1 MDARVALA
9 LLLFV
14 HLLISLAVPTSN
26 PEAIIPA
33 LQLQLIL
40 LVPLLLMA
48 LVWQFA
54 VVASRKPK
62 HPAKALATTLWS
74 QRSRIVEGIV
84 FILSLAAMMQIYMV
98 IKVAIPQYLP
108 FYADPYLADM
118 DLAVFGSDPWRLTHM
133 IIGPTGTRFLDYFYI
148 FPCVLVTMGMTVW
161 ACFSRDRVFSRQAV
175 LAIALCWLVLGN
187 WGALAMSSAGPAYVE
202 HFYGDNRYAEL
213 FNALP
218 SDLMAVQTQNF
229 LLENFGDPGFGKGIS
244 AMPSMHNALHL
255 LLIWMLYDRF
265 GASWQLGLA
274 LIFELVVFV
283 ASVHLG
289 WHYAMD
295 GIVSAVL
302 VPPVWYFAKNIER
315 WQIVKSA
322 HSRTI
327 PELKLA

>member
-1 MDARVALA
+1 MKLKSISRVP
-9 LLLFV
+9 LLVMLM
-14 HLLISLAVPTSN
+14 
-26 PEAIIPA
+26 
-33 LQLQLIL
+33 IL
-40 LVPLLLMA
+40 LVTCDEAPVPTLVSPTATPDIEATAQARLVEETVVPDPTQIPL
-48 LVWQFA
+48 
-54 VVASRKPK
+54 ASNSTPVTN
-62 HPAKALATTLWS
+62 ATS
-74 QRSRIVEGIV
+74 V
-84 FILSLAAMMQIYMV
+84 
-98 IKVAIPQYLP
+98 
-108 FYADPYLADM
+108 
-118 DLAVFGSDPWRLTHM
+118 
-133 IIGPTGTRFLDYFYI
+133 
-148 FPCVLVTMGMTVW
+148 
-161 ACFSRDRVFSRQAV
+161 
-175 LAIALCWLVLGN
+175 
-187 WGALAMSSAGPAYVE
+187 
-202 HFYGDNRYAEL
+202 
-213 FNALP
+213 P
-218 SDLMAVQTQNF
+218 SDTLDPEKTIRVLKLQNF

-244 AMPSMHNALHL
+244 AMPSMHNALYL

>member
-1 MDARVALA
+1 MCRAMDARVALA

-14 HLLISLAVPTSN
+14 HLLIRLAVPTSN

-118 DLAVFGSDPWRLTHM
+118 DLAVFGSIH
-133 IIGPTGTRFLDYFYI
+133 
-148 FPCVLVTMGMTVW
+148 
-161 ACFSRDRVFSRQAV
+161 
-175 LAIALCWLVLGN
+175 
-187 WGALAMSSAGPAYVE
+187 
-202 HFYGDNRYAEL
+202 GD
-213 FNALP
+213 
-218 SDLMAVQTQNF
+218 
-229 LLENFGDPGFGKGIS
+229 
-244 AMPSMHNALHL
+244 
-255 LLIWMLYDRF
+255 
-265 GASWQLGLA
+265 
-274 LIFELVVFV
+274 
-283 ASVHLG
+283 
-289 WHYAMD
+289 
-295 GIVSAVL
+295 
-302 VPPVWYFAKNIER
+302 
-315 WQIVKSA
+315 
-322 HSRTI
+322 
-327 PELKLA
+327 